1 MPAPKPY
8 LCKHCGATNPDDFF
22 KQNKMKSCCLK
33 CHTLHV
39 HQRQRVLKLRAVEYL
54 GGKCTKCNYV
64 GVPAVFDFHHL
75 DPAEKDLS
83 WGNKRTSNWDNLK
96 KELDKCVLLCSN
108 CHRELHDA
116 EWFDGLPNHHP
127 EKVRRIGGLAER

>member
-8 LCKHCGATNPDDFF
+8 LCKHCGETDPAKFF

-39 HQRQRVLKLRAVEYL
+39 HQRMRLVKLKAVEYL
-54 GGKCTKCNYV
+54 GNKCSKCNYE

-75 DPAEKDLS
+75 DPSKKDFS
-83 WGNKRTSNWDNLK
+83 WGNRRTSNWDNLK

-108 CHRELHDA
+108 CHRELHDL
-116 EWFDGLPNHHP
+116 EWFDGLPDHHP
-127 EKVRRIGGLAER
+127 EKLRRNGAVAER